1 MVLWLTGM
9 KPDQVLAFGGDLLGT
24 MGCVNS
30 AQIVLEGQGTVA
42 NVDISWLTGARLF
55 RLGIHGTAGH
65 MFANVF
71 YDYLREVHGSPNPLD
86 EFLDNVSSIKSMSKY
101 VISGRY
107 FNGAYAVY
115 PQLIS
120 DFIKAAKAGREP
132 PVTGEEALE
141 VVKVTEAAK
150 RSLREKRTVRIDEL
164 TDESTSPS

>member
-1 MVLWLTGM
+1 
-9 KPDQVLAFGGDLLGT
+9 
-24 MGCVNS
+24 
-30 AQIVLEGQGTVA
+30 
-42 NVDISWLTGARLF
+42 
-55 RLGIHGTAGH
+55 